1 MRRNGEQR
9 AEAVMKLREERGERR
24 KEERSEHRE
33 HNKDSKT
40 NTDQERRMRS
50 CPCFCVHMAKRAGA
64 EKDQHIE
71 ISPFAQASF

>member
-1 MRRNGEQR
+1 MVTGEQR
-9 AEAVMKLREERGERR
+9 AEVAMKERQETERKRESTHGAQ
-24 KEERSEHRE
+24 RE

-50 CPCFCVHMAKRAGA
+50 CPCLCVHMAKRAGG

>member
-1 MRRNGEQR
+1 MGNVGGMGEQR
-9 AEAVMKLREERGERR
+9 AEAVMKRREEAAWT
-24 KEERSEHRE
+24 EHRE

-40 NTDQERRMRS
+40 NTDKERRMGS
-50 CPCFCVHMAKRAGA
+50 CPRLCVHMAKRAGA

>member
-1 MRRNGEQR
+1 M
-9 AEAVMKLREERGERR
+9 
-24 KEERSEHRE
+24 EHGE

-40 NTDQERRMRS
+40 NTDKERRMRS
-50 CPCFCVHMAKRAGA
+50 CPCLCVHMAKRAGA